1 VGGVPEDGNQAAG
14 VLIDVDKGVAVD
26 VVFALPADLEVGF
39 GFLDGDWFRI
49 PIPRQA
55 GGQMIGRVQQPGVA
69 GLGRE
74 QRQRTDGDKAP
85 GVFGGMA
92 LDVTH
97 LIGQTEILASH
108 LPLPRPALDRFPAHR
123 LPSQSSRV
131 MVPMELFT
139 QLFGHLLVFV
149 YHCFDRIVIHGY
161 LSGLSRPEQVV
172 HFFRQVLGVP
182 VVSKEALSQRTND
195 YQNWVEAFA
204 RNHHTPIQWA
214 EKGVRKEDYV
224 LSWLRRMVKKNAYG
238 VYFIF
243 KSMEQGPTFRISVP
257 KYPAQDPN
265 YRILAH
271 QRSRFTH
278 YYFYIRDEVLGPI
291 VMRVASF
298 FPFQATYYLNGHSFI
313 EQELNRRHI
322 GFRKN
327 DNAFL
332 AVDDVAA
339 LQAAADR
346 LSPQIIRQ
354 RLDYWTLILGPK
366 FSKRERGQMNLSRF
380 YAIAQIE
387 YCRNFIF
394 KRHFPIHKI
403 FERSC
408 EMGLWR
414 LTANRIS
421 EIFGVRLNKRLRG
434 KLATVL
440 DQIEH
445 GHHVFR
451 AYWKNAF
458 LKQYEKFSAFLR
470 NELCSNNL
478 RDFGL
483 RKGLDH
489 LDAVRKKF
497 QAITDR
503 FAGFQAQ
510 WLNVHV
516 DFPLLQRIALPVTI
530 GSVRYPGIKIHDT
543 RVIRLLEVLLHSG
556 SNLGGW
562 TAKQIHETVLTT
574 FQLSAKVYGLNQL
587 RYDLRKLKGHGLL
600 ERDDSHYTYRLTGK
614 GIQVALL
621 FLFFHKRLC
630 GPLANSRFHHRPD
643 PAHRPNSKLEAAY
656 HKADKAI
663 QDIVDLLAAA

>member
-1 VGGVPEDGNQAAG
+1 
-14 VLIDVDKGVAVD
+14 
-26 VVFALPADLEVGF
+26 
-39 GFLDGDWFRI
+39 
-49 PIPRQA
+49 
-55 GGQMIGRVQQPGVA
+55 
-69 GLGRE
+69 
-74 QRQRTDGDKAP
+74 
-85 GVFGGMA
+85 
-92 LDVTH
+92 
-97 LIGQTEILASH
+97 
-108 LPLPRPALDRFPAHR
+108 
-123 LPSQSSRV
+123 
-131 MVPMELFT
+131 MERFT
-139 QLFGHLLVFV
+139 QLFGSFLAFA

-172 HFFRQVLGVP
+172 YFFRQVLGLP
-182 VVSKEALSQRTND
+182 VVSKEILSQRTDD
-195 YQNWVEAFA
+195 YRNWVEAFA
-204 RNHHTPIQWA
+204 RNHKIPMEWA
-214 EKGVRKEDYV
+214 KKGTRKEDYV
-224 LSWLRRMVKKNAYG
+224 LPALRRMEKKNAYG

-243 KSMEQGPTFRISVP
+243 KSMEQGRTFRISVP
-257 KYPAQDPN
+257 KYPTQDPN
-265 YRILAH
+265 HRILAH

-278 YYFYIRDEVLGPI
+278 YYFYIRDQVLGPI
-291 VMRVASF
+291 LIRVASF
-298 FPFQATYYLNGHSFI
+298 FPFHATYWLNGHSFM
-313 EQELNRRHI
+313 EQELKRAGI
-322 GFRKN
+322 GFHKN

-346 LSPQIIRQ
+346 LSPAVIGKQ
-354 RLDYWTLILGPK
+354 LDYWTLILGPK
-366 FSKRERGQMNLSRF
+366 FSKKERGQMNLSRF

-408 EMGLWR
+408 EIGLWR

-434 KLATVL
+434 KLANVI

-458 LKQYEKFSAFLR
+458 LKQYEKFSRFLR

-483 RKGLDH
+483 KKGLDH
-489 LDAVRKKF
+489 LDAVRKRF
-497 QAITDR
+497 QTITDR

-510 WLNVHV
+510 CLNVHV
-516 DFPLLQRIALPVTI
+516 DFPLLQRLALPVTI

-543 RVIRLLEVLLHSG
+543 RIIRLLEVLLHG
-556 SNLGGW
+556 GNTVGGW
-562 TAKQIHETVLTT
+562 TAKQIHEAVLTT
-574 FQLSAKVYGLNQL
+574 FQLSAKTYGLNQL

-600 ERDDSHYTYRLTGK
+600 ERDGRRYAYQLTDK
-614 GIQVALL
+614 GVQVALL

-630 GPLANSRFHHRPD
+630 GPLANSRFHHKPDPGQRPD
-643 PAHRPNSKLEAAY
+643 SKLEAAY